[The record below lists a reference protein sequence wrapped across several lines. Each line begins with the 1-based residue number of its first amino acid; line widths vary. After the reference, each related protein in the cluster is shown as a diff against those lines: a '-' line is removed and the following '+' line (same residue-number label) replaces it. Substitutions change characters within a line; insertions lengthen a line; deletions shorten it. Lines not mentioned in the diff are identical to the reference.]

1 MKKLLLQTICICAL
15 AGTSSAQS
23 TLDVQQ
29 WQSQH
34 PDMLLMKKEQFEIL
48 PKSLQDKI
56 SAKVVFYENISTV
69 LVEEK
74 SAMANSLVQK
84 EEDLLLIKNW
94 MALNPDVK
102 IIPRSVYDAL
112 PIERQEMYQSM
123 ASMILQGETITV
135 RDIQNYQY

>member
-1 MKKLLLQTICICAL
+1 MKKLLLQTICICAF

-34 PDMLLMKKEQFEIL
+34 PDMLLMKKEQFDAL

-56 SAKVVFYENISTV
+56 TGKVVFYENIATV
-69 LVEEK
+69 ILEEK
-74 SAMANSLVQK
+74 SAVANTLVQK

-94 MALNPDVK
+94 MSQNPDVK
-102 IIPRSVYDAL
+102 IIPRSMYDAL
-112 PIERQEMYQSM
+112 PLERQEMYQSM
-123 ASMILQGETITV
+123 ASMILEGETITV

>member
-1 MKKLLLQTICICAL
+1 MKKLLLQTICICAF

-23 TLDVQQ
+23 TFDVQQ

-34 PDMLLMKKEQFEIL
+34 PDMLLMKKEQFEAL
-48 PKSLQDKI
+48 AKSLQDKI
-56 SAKVVFYENISTV
+56 TAKVVFYEDISSV
-69 LVEEK
+69 LTESK
-74 SAMANSLVQK
+74 SSSANSIIQK
-84 EEDLLLIKNW
+84 EEDLLIIKNW

-102 IIPRSVYDAL
+102 IIPRSMYDAL

-123 ASMILQGETITV
+123 ASMILEGETITV